1 MNYIDNVYVIN
12 MDKSTDRMVNI
23 KKQEPILGK
32 KITRIPA
39 IDGKSL
45 SKEEINLN
53 STGLCSSFCSNSMI
67 GCFLSHKKA
76 WQSIV
81 DNGDEYAI
89 IMEDDCELIKDTN
102 GNFQIELKKLL
113 DELIPSKPDFI
124 YLGCF
129 GACDPSKKYSLFEF
143 ISMQTMTKIKQSG
156 KKSDVKNKYSF
167 VPESPVGFHCYIISN
182 SAAKKLINYMP
193 KADFHV
199 DVTFLNYADNFKVY
213 AASKQLAFQAASTS
227 NSTQTTSFPNI
238 INSLLDKCKT
248 EKGVS
253 IGYYFS
259 CPLFVIGNYNITFLY
274 IIYLLLV
281 LSLRVDLFV
290 LFLLLE
296 YTLNPEMYK
305 EILFWSLPILLKTLI
320 TLT

>member
-12 MDKSTDRMVNI
+12 MDKSIDRLNNI

-39 IDGKSL
+39 IDGKTL
-45 SKEEINLN
+45 SKQEINDN
-53 STGLCSSFCSNSMI
+53 STKLCSTFCSNSMI
-67 GCFLSHKKA
+67 GCFLSHKKT
-76 WQSIV
+76 WQSVV

-89 IMEDDCELIKDTN
+89 VMEDDCELIKDTD
-102 GNFQIELKKLL
+102 GNFQVELKKIL

-129 GACDPSKKYSLFEF
+129 GACDPYKKYDLLTYVSL
-143 ISMQTMTKIKQSG
+143 QTMSKIKQS
-156 KKSDVKNKYSF
+156 SVNYVHSF
-167 VPESPVGFHCYIISN
+167 IPESPVGFHCYVISN
-182 SAAKKLINYMP
+182 SAAKRMINIMP

-199 DVTFLNYADNFKVY
+199 DVTFLKYASNFKVY
-213 AASKQLAFQAASTS
+213 AASKQLAFQAASTTT
-227 NSTQTTSFPNI
+227 STQTSSFPKS
-238 INSLLDKCKT
+238 INYILDKIKT
-248 EKGVS
+248 DKGVS

-274 IIYLLLV
+274 LIYLLLV
-281 LSLRVDLFV
+281 LFFRIDLFV

-296 YTLNPEMYK
+296 YTLNPSK
-305 EILFWSLPILLKTLI
+305 EILFWSLPILLKTLY
-320 TLT
+320 

>member
-12 MDKSTDRMVNI
+12 MDKSVDRLKTI

-32 KITRIPA
+32 KITRISA
-39 IDGKSL
+39 IDGKIL
-45 SKEEINLN
+45 SKQQINDN
-53 STGLCSSFCSNSMI
+53 STDLCSSFCSKSMI

-76 WQSIV
+76 WQSV
-81 DNGDEYAI
+81 VTAGDSYAI
-89 IMEDDCELIKDTN
+89 IMEDDCELIN
-102 GNFQIELKKLL
+102 GTKGDFQNELKKLL

-129 GACDPSKKYSLFEF
+129 GACNKDKKYDLLEF
-143 ISMQTMTKIKQSG
+143 ISMQTMSKIKQDSTQQ
-156 KKSDVKNKYSF
+156 KTIYKHSF
-167 VPESPVGFHCYIISN
+167 IPESPVGFHCYIISN

-199 DVTFLNYADNFKVY
+199 DVTFLKHASNFKVH
-213 AASKQLAFQAASTS
+213 AASKQLAFQAASTI
-227 NSTQTTSFPNI
+227 NSTQTSSFPKS
-238 INSLLDKCKT
+238 INYILDKIKT

-259 CPLFVIGNYNITFLY
+259 CPLFVIGNYNITFLF

-296 YTLNPEMYK
+296 YILDPSK

-320 TLT
+320 TLS